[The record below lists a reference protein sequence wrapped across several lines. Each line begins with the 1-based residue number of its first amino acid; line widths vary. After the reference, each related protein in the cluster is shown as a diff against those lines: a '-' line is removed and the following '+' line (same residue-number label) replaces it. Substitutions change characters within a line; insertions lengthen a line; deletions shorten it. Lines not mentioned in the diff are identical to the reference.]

1 MTESVILGHSALKV
15 SRLCLGT
22 VNFGGRVNEKEAHAI
37 MDRALDQGVY
47 FLDTADMY
55 GWRVHRGY
63 TEETIGRW
71 LARSPG
77 RREDVV
83 LATKVGNPVGDR
95 PNDSG
100 HSCRHIIAACEASL
114 RRLGTDW
121 IDLYQL
127 HSVDP
132 HARWEEIWQAMEV
145 LTAQGKIR
153 YVGTSNFPGWRLASG
168 QEAAVRRNFLGAVSE
183 QCLYN
188 LVTREPELEIIPAA
202 RAYGLG
208 ILVWSPL
215 HSGLLSGVLA
225 KRRTNSS
232 VKSAQGRALAA
243 LERHQPTIADYE
255 DLCAQH
261 GLDPA
266 VTGLAWVLS
275 RPGITSVVIGPRP
288 STKSTPPS
296 RPQSSR
302 SPRGPNTPGRALPPR
317 RKGRGRPEA
326 WIL

>member
-127 HSVDP
+127 H
-132 HARWEEIWQAMEV
+132 
-145 LTAQGKIR
+145 
-153 YVGTSNFPGWRLASG
+153 
-168 QEAAVRRNFLGAVSE
+168 
-183 QCLYN
+183 
-188 LVTREPELEIIPAA
+188 
-202 RAYGLG
+202 
-208 ILVWSPL
+208 
-215 HSGLLSGVLA
+215 
-225 KRRTNSS
+225 
-232 VKSAQGRALAA
+232 
-243 LERHQPTIADYE
+243 
-255 DLCAQH
+255 
-261 GLDPA
+261 
-266 VTGLAWVLS
+266 
-275 RPGITSVVIGPRP
+275 
-288 STKSTPPS
+288 
-296 RPQSSR
+296 
-302 SPRGPNTPGRALPPR
+302 
-317 RKGRGRPEA
+317 
-326 WIL
+326 